1 MRNNWINVVLDSISV
16 NRTAAESPEETYG
29 HVAPEKLKEILT
41 SCTELEEWL
50 VDLQLK
56 QEQLSKHER
65 PVLICAD
72 MKKKNQELKAQA
84 EMSEGR
90 KHKRASKGGGR
101 LNLPDLREI
110 TLGCLE

>member
-1 MRNNWINVVLDSISV
+1 MMMRRSSEAHGEVHDSM
-16 NRTAAESPEETYG
+16 TG
-29 HVAPEKLKEILT
+29 
-41 SCTELEEWL
+41 L

-101 LNLPDLREI
+101 LNLPGLREI
-110 TLGCLE
+110 RPGGLE

>member
-1 MRNNWINVVLDSISV
+1 MMRRSSEAHGEVH
-16 NRTAAESPEETYG
+16 ESMKG
-29 HVAPEKLKEILT
+29 
-41 SCTELEEWL
+41 L

-72 MKKKNQELKAQA
+72 MKKKNHELKVQAELIYTDMEKKNQELKAQA

-101 LNLPDLREI
+101 LNLPGLREI
-110 TLGCLE
+110 RPGGLE